1 MNTQRSTE
9 IRVGVVSVLAFI
21 LLIVGIMLGRGC
33 SVGASHVLSFR
44 FPSSGSID
52 ISAPVTV
59 NGVRRGTVSSVQ
71 NSDGGVLVTA
81 TLQDISDLR
90 TDASAV
96 ITMLEITG
104 GKKIEITP
112 GKASQ
117 QLDPAMVIA
126 GRSEADISE
135 LLTMVGDLGESA
147 GQVLRRV
154 DTLTGTLNA
163 ALADGKIINNARQ
176 SMENLNSLLGSA
188 NELVTS
194 NRAVLQQTINDVH
207 ALVVQ
212 LRTTVDNNAPVVD
225 SIITQLNKT
234 LAKADKTVTSVDRVV
249 GNADELIGEVHGLV
263 KDIKTS
269 NGFAGKLIYDTQFSN
284 RLDSTLT
291 RLQGFLY
298 KIDEH
303 GINVNLRLGTRP

>member
-1 MNTQRSTE
+1 MSTQRSTE

-21 LLIVGIMLGRGC
+21 LLIVGIMFGRGC
-33 SVGASHVLSFR
+33 SVGARHILSFR

-52 ISAPVTV
+52 VSAPVTV
-59 NGVRRGTVSSVQ
+59 NGVRRGSVLSVQ
-71 NSDGGVLVTA
+71 NSDGAVLVTA
-81 TLQDISDLR
+81 TLEDISDLR

-104 GKKIEITP
+104 GKKIEMNP
-112 GKASQ
+112 GKAAQS
-117 QLDPAMVIA
+117 LDPAKVIP

-135 LLTMVGDLGESA
+135 LLSVVGELGESA

-163 ALADGKIINNARQ
+163 ALADGKIVENARQ
-176 SMENLNSLLGSA
+176 SVEKLNTLLGSA
-188 NELVTS
+188 NELVTR
-194 NRAVLQQTINDVH
+194 NQATLQQTIDDVH

-212 LRTTVDNNAPVVD
+212 LRTTVDHNAPLVD
-225 SIITQLNKT
+225 SIITQLNAT
-234 LAKADKTVTSVDRVV
+234 LAKADKTVSSVDRAVA
-249 GNADELIGEVHGLV
+249 NADVLISDVSGLV
-263 KDIKTS
+263 KDIKTGG
-269 NGFAGKLIYDTQFSN
+269 GFAGKLIYDVQFSN